1 MPASDSLSE
10 AGRRLGRPLSVETV
24 ASNEALERRLACTE
38 PWDLVFPSDYLV
50 ERLTRAGG
58 LVALD
63 RDALPLESIEGW
75 ALNATHD
82 PGCRWSVPFAYGTTG
97 YLCTSREASSW
108 KTLFDPPPGT
118 RVGLLDE
125 VREVVGAALI
135 ATGHDPNDV
144 RDEALSAARALLARQ
159 RPNVASYD
167 SDDFVGPVVSGA
179 IDVHHAWSGPAA
191 LAARLH
197 PELQYVVP
205 DEGAILW
212 ITAAAIPATAPDPA
226 ASLALL
232 AQLMSPELAARTTS
246 LSGFAT
252 PNRPARRFLTTELR
266 ADKALFPD
274 DDTLA
279 RCHTLRDLG
288 DAEPRLL
295 GASCP

>member
-1 MPASDSLSE
+1 
-10 AGRRLGRPLSVETV
+10 
-24 ASNEALERRLACTE
+24 
-38 PWDLVFPSDYLV
+38 
-50 ERLTRAGG
+50 
-58 LVALD
+58 
-63 RDALPLESIEGW
+63 
-75 ALNATHD
+75 
-82 PGCRWSVPFAYGTTG
+82 
-97 YLCTSREASSW
+97 
-108 KTLFDPPPGT
+108 
-118 RVGLLDE
+118 
-125 VREVVGAALI
+125 
-135 ATGHDPNDV
+135 
-144 RDEALSAARALLARQ
+144 
-159 RPNVASYD
+159 
-167 SDDFVGPVVSGA
+167 
-179 IDVHHAWSGPAA
+179 
-191 LAARLH
+191 
-197 PELQYVVP
+197 VP

-288 DAEPRLL
+288 DAESRLV